1 MPAQPIIEPGIYIA
15 NRRIGQGPG
24 QFKLPYWV
32 HQFLVMVPKDPSKFP
47 PGTLKNFRGAKA
59 ILISGNNVESAE
71 GDDRVLGT
79 YQNNPREVSAFRE
92 FVNTVRG
99 KQAEPYFE
107 PKVGRNLVA
116 GQDVDT
122 YIQKALQ
129 AHQAFV
135 EHTKA
140 EPVKYPKLLPN
151 MMGRAPNSNTLVNS
165 LVDASGLQH
174 SPEDYTEGA
183 IGQDLRFPKEYF
195 MPKAANAAEY
205 LDVLFKIAARASKGT
220 GGEEGM
226 TPKDKLQALREVPE
240 EALKERFDVT
250 PNIKGLQDMY
260 SSDVNVK
267 PLRRALIAG
276 ALAGGAGTI
285 FGGAMTS
292 FLSPEGPM
300 TETLPGGGTQAATK
314 RMRNAIVVGGLF
326 AGALAGIPTAMMV
339 YRGQSASAD
348 IARQKQEIMRQKLLQ
363 YKANR
368 YGM

>member
-1 MPAQPIIEPGIYIA
+1 
-15 NRRIGQGPG
+15 
-24 QFKLPYWV
+24 
-32 HQFLVMVPKDPSKFP
+32 
-47 PGTLKNFRGAKA
+47 
-59 ILISGNNVESAE
+59 
-71 GDDRVLGT
+71 
-79 YQNNPREVSAFRE
+79 
-92 FVNTVRG
+92 
-99 KQAEPYFE
+99 
-107 PKVGRNLVA
+107 
-116 GQDVDT
+116 
-122 YIQKALQ
+122 
-129 AHQAFV
+129 
-135 EHTKA
+135 
-140 EPVKYPKLLPN
+140 
-151 MMGRAPNSNTLVNS
+151 
-165 LVDASGLQH
+165 
-174 SPEDYTEGA
+174 
-183 IGQDLRFPKEYF
+183 